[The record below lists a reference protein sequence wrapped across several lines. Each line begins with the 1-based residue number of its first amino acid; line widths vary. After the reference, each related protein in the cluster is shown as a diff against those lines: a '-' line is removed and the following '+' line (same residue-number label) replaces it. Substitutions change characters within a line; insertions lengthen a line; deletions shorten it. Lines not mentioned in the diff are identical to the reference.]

1 MFFNKFQVLGSRGG
15 EGRLTQAIK
24 LRNVQRWLW
33 QEREKAADTFQASNE
48 FKSSSWRRNLFLSSS
63 GPPGSVLVP

>member
-24 LRNVQRWLW
+24 LRNVQR
-33 QEREKAADTFQASNE
+33 
-48 FKSSSWRRNLFLSSS
+48 
-63 GPPGSVLVP
+63 